1 MLNKSELAANWK
13 QIVAIYGKTIEF
25 NNPEFT
31 VKKIVETLGIESSIE
46 TFAVVTRLKQNDG
59 RIYGENRNFMNRITV
74 NEDAVKWE
82 HGNPMIYAGLDDI
95 HTSHINDLITEI
107 RKLQK

>member
-13 QIVAIYGKTIEF
+13 QIVAIYRKTIEF

-31 VKKIVETLGIESSIE
+31 VKKITEALGIEASVE
-46 TFAVVTRLKQNDG
+46 TFAVVTRLKKNDG
-59 RIYGENRNFMNRITV
+59 RISGENRNFMNRIMV
-74 NEDAVKWE
+74 DEDAVKWE
-82 HGNPMIYAGLDDI
+82 RGNPMIYTGLDDI
-95 HTSHINDLITEI
+95 HTSHVNNLITEI